1 MVCGFRK
8 YLLNGFG
15 STGDFEIEKP
25 SKCLEMLNKR
35 LDGHRWLGWRN
46 ESKIGQKRFFFEEMR
61 VSEVTGGFWLL

>member
-25 SKCLEMLNKR
+25 SKCLEMLNIDWGGEMKIR
-35 LDGHRWLGWRN
+35 MNFILCFVYRTIE
-46 ESKIGQKRFFFEEMR
+46 ESFSYF
-61 VSEVTGGFWLL
+61 